1 MRQLSIT
8 FLFTILLFLVCC
20 NSVYSA
26 IKGGVEYSLP
36 VEYSHLSENEL
47 ASKANKYFYLAQKYE
62 DNILSDEMTDALMLY
77 SVLCNV
83 NPKNATYPI
92 KLGILYD
99 KLGKDRYAKG
109 NFSHAIKLGTANFS
123 GYYYFA
129 EFYYKR
135 EMYRHAIKYYNLAF
149 INSNGEDY
157 NTLYKLGD
165 IYEKFG
171 DTKKSLEF
179 LQKAYQISPNPNLQ
193 SKITRIKNFDAVNK
207 AYYK

>member
-1 MRQLSIT
+1 M
-8 FLFTILLFLVCC
+8 CC
-20 NSVYSA
+20 DSAFGA

-47 ASKANKYFYLAQKYE
+47 ASKAGRYFYLAQKYQ
-62 DNILSDEMTDALMLY
+62 DNELSSEMTDALTLY
-77 SVLCNV
+77 SVLCHV
-83 NPKNATYPI
+83 NPKNAVYPI

-109 NFSHAIKLGTANFS
+109 NFSHAIKISPSNPS
-123 GYYYFA
+123 GYYYMG

-135 EMYRHAIKYYNLAF
+135 AMYRHALKYYNLAF
-149 INSNGEDY
+149 INSNGRDY
-157 NTLYKLGD
+157 DILYKLGD

-179 LQKAYQISPNPNLQ
+179 LQKANQVNPNSNLQ
-193 SKITRIKNFDAVNK
+193 SQISRVKNADYVNK
-207 AYYK
+207 VYYK